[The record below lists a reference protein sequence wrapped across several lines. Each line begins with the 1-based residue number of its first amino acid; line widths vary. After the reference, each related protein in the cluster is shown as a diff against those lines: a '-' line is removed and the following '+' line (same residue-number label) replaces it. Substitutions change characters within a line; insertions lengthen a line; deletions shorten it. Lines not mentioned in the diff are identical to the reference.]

1 MPSTMKNTV
10 KNIMMSTM
18 MNTPLGVKT
27 LHRFGARH
35 FSTSRVGDYDGRQI
49 HWRSYAEIDANSARL
64 ANALTRLGIVPGDR
78 VGTFMW
84 NSTQHLETYLAVPSL
99 GAVLH
104 TLNCRLSA
112 EHVAYIIN
120 HASDRFLILDARL
133 IDSFLPVLPLIPD
146 VEHVIVSGGG
156 DDAVAAL
163 SDARAV
169 SYESLLRDTE
179 EAFPWPEPE
188 ENAAAGICYTSG
200 TTGNPKGVAYSQ
212 KTTYLHALA
221 SRSVDSFAVQERD
234 VILMLPSMFH
244 ANAWGFPYSGWMS
257 GADMVMPGPHLQGP
271 HLRAM
276 IESARPTLTAMVPTL
291 LGDLLLAD
299 ETAPLDLSC
308 FRAIVSGGSAVPS
321 SMIEAVRDRWG
332 VPVIQGWGMTET
344 SPMCVLSHP
353 PKDLNGET
361 ETFWRLK
368 SGRPVPGIEV
378 RVMDDEGRSLEHDGT
393 TVGELQL
400 KGAWVTG
407 SYINEETDAFT
418 EDGWLRTG
426 DVGMVDARGYVQ
438 LTDRTKDV
446 IKSGG
451 EWISSVDLEDVLL
464 KHESVA
470 EVAVVAFDDPRWQE
484 RPLAIVRSKADCEG
498 DALPEQLRSFLM
510 DKVAKFWVPEYW
522 AVVEDIPK
530 TSVGKM
536 DKKLLREEVAAGRVA
551 IQKHLGFGEVN
562 D

>member
-1 MPSTMKNTV
+1 
-10 KNIMMSTM
+10 

-35 FSTSRVGDYDGRQI
+35 FGSSRVGDYDGEQV
-49 HWRSYAEIDANSARL
+49 HWRSYADIDASSARL
-64 ANALTRLGIVPGDR
+64 AHALTRLGIVSGDR

-84 NSTQHLETYLAVPSL
+84 NSTQHLETYLAIPSL

-112 EHVAYIIN
+112 EHIAYIIN
-120 HASDRFLILDARL
+120 HAADRFLILDARL
-133 IDSFLPVLPLIPD
+133 MDTFLPILPLIPD
-146 VEHVIVSGGG
+146 VEHVIVSGDG
-156 DDAVAAL
+156 DDPATSL
-163 SDARAV
+163 NDPRAV
-169 SYESLLRDTE
+169 SYESLLRGAE
-179 EAFPWPEPE
+179 ETFLWPEPE

-321 SMIEAVRDRWG
+321 SMIEAVRGRWN

-361 ETFWRLK
+361 ETYWRLK

-378 RVMDDEGRSLEHDGT
+378 RIMDDEGNLLDQDGT

-426 DVGMVDARGYVQ
+426 DVGIVDARGYVQ

-470 EVAVVAFDDPRWQE
+470 EVAVVAVDDPRWQE
-484 RPLAIVRSKADCEG
+484 RPLAIVRSKAGCDGEN
-498 DALPEQLRSFLM
+498 LPDQLRSFLV

-522 AVVEDIPK
+522 AVVDDIPK
-530 TSVGKM
+530 TSVGKI

>member
-1 MPSTMKNTV
+1 
-10 KNIMMSTM
+10 

-35 FSTSRVGDYDGRQI
+35 FSTSRVGDYDGQQI
-49 HWRSYAEIDANSARL
+49 HWRSYAEIDASSARL

-112 EHVAYIIN
+112 EHIAYIIN
-120 HASDRFLILDARL
+120 HAADRFLILDARL

-146 VEHVIVSGGG
+146 VEHVIVSGA
-156 DDAVAAL
+156 DNDAAAAL
-163 SDARAV
+163 NDPRAV
-169 SYESLLRDTE
+169 SYESLLRDAELT
-179 EAFPWPEPE
+179 FPWPEPE

-257 GADMVMPGPHLQGP
+257 GADMVMPGSHLQGR
-271 HLRAM
+271 HLRTM
-276 IESARPTLTAMVPTL
+276 IEAARPTLTAMVPTL

-321 SMIEAVRDRWG
+321 SMVEAVRDRWG

-353 PKDLNGET
+353 PKDLDGET
-361 ETFWRLK
+361 ETYWRLK

-378 RVMDDEGRSLEHDGT
+378 RVMDDEGHLLEQDGT
-393 TVGELQL
+393 RVGELQL

-464 KHESVA
+464 KHENVA
-470 EVAVVAFDDPRWQE
+470 EVAVVAVDDTRWQE
-484 RPLAIVRSKADCEG
+484 RPLAIVRSKLDCDG
-498 DALPEQLRSFLM
+498 GVLPDQLRSFLVG
-510 DKVAKFWVPEYW
+510 KVAKFWVPEYW
-522 AVVEDIPK
+522 AVVDDIPK
-530 TSVGKM
+530 TSVGKV
-536 DKKLLREEVAAGRVA
+536 DKKLLREEVAAGRLA
-551 IQKHLGFGEVN
+551 IQKHLGFGEIN

>member
-1 MPSTMKNTV
+1 MPIN
-10 KNIMMSTM
+10 MMSTM

-35 FSTSRVGDYDGRQI
+35 FSTSRVGDYDGQQI

-112 EHVAYIIN
+112 EHIAYIIN
-120 HASDRFLILDARL
+120 HAADRFLILDARL

-146 VEHVIVSGGG
+146 VEHVIVSGTGNE
-156 DDAVAAL
+156 AAAL
-163 SDARAV
+163 NDPRVV
-169 SYESLLRDTE
+169 SYESLLGGAE
-179 EAFPWPEPE
+179 ETFPWPEPE

-291 LGDLLLAD
+291 LSDLLLAD
-299 ETAPLDLSC
+299 EKAPLDLSC

-321 SMIEAVRDRWG
+321 SMIEAVRDRWD

-361 ETFWRLK
+361 ETYWRLK

-378 RVMDDEGRSLEHDGT
+378 RVMDDEGNLVEQDGT

-426 DVGMVDARGYVQ
+426 DVGMVDTRGYVQ

-470 EVAVVAFDDPRWQE
+470 EVAVVAIDDTRWQE
-484 RPLAIVRSKADCEG
+484 RPLAIVRSKSDCE
-498 DALPEQLRSFLM
+498 DEASPDQLRSFLVG
-510 DKVAKFWVPEYW
+510 KVAKFWVPEYW
-522 AVVEDIPK
+522 AVVDDIPK

-536 DKKLLREEVAAGRVA
+536 DKKLLREEVAAGKLA
-551 IQKHLGFGEVN
+551 IQKHLGFGEGN

>member
-1 MPSTMKNTV
+1 
-10 KNIMMSTM
+10 

-35 FSTSRVGDYDGRQI
+35 FSTSRVGDYDGQQI
-49 HWRSYAEIDANSARL
+49 HWRSYAEIDASSARL

-112 EHVAYIIN
+112 EHIAYIIN
-120 HASDRFLILDARL
+120 HAADRFLILDARL

-146 VEHVIVSGGG
+146 VEHVIVSGA
-156 DDAVAAL
+156 DNEVAAAL
-163 SDARAV
+163 DDPRAV
-169 SYESLLRDTE
+169 SYESLLRDAELT
-179 EAFPWPEPE
+179 FPWPEPE

-234 VILMLPSMFH
+234 VILMLPSMVH

-271 HLRAM
+271 HLRTM

-321 SMIEAVRDRWG
+321 FMIEAVRDRWG

-361 ETFWRLK
+361 ETYWRLK

-378 RVMDDEGRSLEHDGT
+378 RVMDDEGNLLDQDGT

-407 SYINEETDAFT
+407 SYINEETGAFT

-470 EVAVVAFDDPRWQE
+470 EVAVVAVDDTRWQE
-484 RPLAIVRSKADCEG
+484 RPLAIVRSKLDCDG
-498 DALPEQLRSFLM
+498 GALPDQLRSFLV

-522 AVVEDIPK
+522 AVVDDIPK
-530 TSVGKM
+530 TSVGKI
-536 DKKLLREEVAAGRVA
+536 DKKLLREAVAAGRLA
-551 IQKHLGFGEVN
+551 IQKHSGFGEVN

>member
-1 MPSTMKNTV
+1 
-10 KNIMMSTM
+10 M

-27 LHRFGARH
+27 LHRYGERH
-35 FSTSRVGDYDGRQI
+35 FSTSRVGDYDGEQI

-64 ANALTRLGIVPGDR
+64 ANALTRLGIVSGDR

-84 NSTQHLETYLAVPSL
+84 NSSQHLETYLAVPSL

-112 EHVAYIIN
+112 EHIAYIIN
-120 HASDRFLILDARL
+120 HAADRFLVLDARL
-133 IDSFLPVLPLIPD
+133 IDSFLPVLPLITD
-146 VEHVIVSGGG
+146 VEHVIVAGGG
-156 DDAVAAL
+156 DDATAAL
-163 SDARAV
+163 NDPRV
-169 SYESLLRDTE
+169 MSYESLLRDAE
-179 EAFPWPEPE
+179 ETFPWPEPE

-271 HLRAM
+271 HLRTM

-361 ETFWRLK
+361 ETYWRLK

-378 RVMDDEGRSLEHDGT
+378 RVMDDEGNLLDQDGT

-407 SYINEETDAFT
+407 SYINEETGAFT

-470 EVAVVAFDDPRWQE
+470 EVAVVAVHDTRWQE
-484 RPLAIVRSKADCEG
+484 RPLAIVRSKLDSDG
-498 DALPEQLRSFLM
+498 GALPDQLRSFLV

-522 AVVEDIPK
+522 AVVDDIPK
-530 TSVGKM
+530 TSVGKI
-536 DKKLLREEVAAGRVA
+536 DKKLLREEVAAGRLA
-551 IQKHLGFGEVN
+551 IQKHSGFGEVN

>member
-1 MPSTMKNTV
+1 
-10 KNIMMSTM
+10 

-35 FSTSRVGDYDGRQI
+35 FGSSRVGDYDGQQI
-49 HWRSYAEIDANSARL
+49 QWRSYADIDASSARL

-104 TLNCRLSA
+104 TLNCRLSTK
-112 EHVAYIIN
+112 HIAYIIN
-120 HASDRFLILDARL
+120 HAADRFLVLDARL
-133 IDSFLPVLPLIPD
+133 IDSFLPILPLIPD

-156 DDAVAAL
+156 DEAAGSL
-163 SDARAV
+163 NDPRAV
-169 SYESLLRDTE
+169 SYEALLRKAED
-179 EAFPWPEPE
+179 AFPWPEPE

-234 VILMLPSMFH
+234 MILMLPSMFH

-271 HLRAM
+271 HLRTM

-321 SMIEAVRDRWG
+321 SMIEAVRERWN

-361 ETFWRLK
+361 ETYWRLK

-378 RVMDDEGRSLEHDGT
+378 RVMDDEGNLLEQDGT

-426 DVGMVDARGYVQ
+426 DVGMVDAQGYVK

-470 EVAVVAFDDPRWQE
+470 EVAVVAVDDTRWQE
-484 RPLAIVRSKADCEG
+484 RPLAIVRSKAGCDGET
-498 DALPEQLRSFLM
+498 LPGELRSFLV

-522 AVVEDIPK
+522 AVVDHIPK

-536 DKKLLREEVAAGRVA
+536 DKKLLREGVAAGQLV
-551 IQKHLGFGEVN
+551 IQKHLGFGEGN

>member
-1 MPSTMKNTV
+1 
-10 KNIMMSTM
+10 

-35 FSTSRVGDYDGRQI
+35 FASSRVGDYDGDRI
-49 HWRSYAEIDANSARL
+49 CWRTYAEIDQTSGRL
-64 ANALTRLGIVPGDR
+64 ANALASLGLQTGDR

-84 NSTQHLETYLAVPSL
+84 NSTQHLEAYLAVPSM

-104 TLNCRLSA
+104 TLNCRLSP
-112 EHVAYIIN
+112 EHVAFIIN
-120 HASDRFLILDARL
+120 HAGDRCLIIDGRL
-133 IDSFLPVLPLIPD
+133 AETLVPVLPHIPD
-146 VEHVIVSGGG
+146 VEHLVVTGIDRIAGEGT
-156 DDAVAAL
+156 AL
-163 SDARAV
+163 LEDARV
-169 SYESLLRDTE
+169 CSYDAMVGDADPRFD
-179 EAFPWPEPE
+179 WPEPLE
-188 ENAAAGICYTSG
+188 DAAAGICYTSG
-200 TTGNPKGVAYSQ
+200 TTGNPKGIAYSQ
-212 KTTYLHALA
+212 RTTYLHALA
-221 SRSVDSFAVQERD
+221 SRTVDSFAVQECD
-234 VILMLPSMFH
+234 MILMLPSMFH

-299 ETAPLDLSC
+299 ESEPLDLSC

-321 SMIEAVRDRWG
+321 SMIEAVRDRWN

-353 PKDLNGET
+353 PKDLNGES
-361 ETFWRLK
+361 ETYWRLK

-378 RVMDDEGRSLEHDGT
+378 RVMDDEGRLLEHDGT

-407 SYINEETDAFT
+407 SYINEDTDAFT

-426 DVGMVDARGYVQ
+426 DVGIIDARGYVQ

-464 KHESVA
+464 KHDSVA
-470 EVAVVAFDDPRWQE
+470 EVAVIAVDDARWQE
-484 RPLAIVRSKADCEG
+484 RPLAIVRSKEG
-498 DALPEQLRSFLM
+498 CDGETLPDQLRSFLVG
-510 DKVAKFWVPEYW
+510 KVAKFWVPEYW
-522 AVVEDIPK
+522 AIVEDIPK

-551 IQKHLGFGEVN
+551 IQKHLSFGEVN

>member
-1 MPSTMKNTV
+1 MASTMT
-10 KNIMMSTM
+10 STM

-35 FSTSRVGDYDGRQI
+35 FGSSRVGDYDGEQI
-49 HWRSYAEIDANSARL
+49 HWRSYAEIDASSARL
-64 ANALTRLGIVPGDR
+64 AHALTRLGIVPGDR

-104 TLNCRLSA
+104 TLNCRLST
-112 EHVAYIIN
+112 EHIAYIIN
-120 HASDRFLILDARL
+120 HAADRFLILDARL

-156 DDAVAAL
+156 DEVTAAL
-163 SDARAV
+163 NDPRAV
-169 SYESLLRDTE
+169 SHESLLRDRE
-179 EAFPWPEPE
+179 ETFPWPEPE

-221 SRSVDSFAVQERD
+221 SRSADSFAVQERD

-271 HLRAM
+271 HLRTM

-361 ETFWRLK
+361 ETYWRLK

-378 RVMDDEGRSLEHDGT
+378 RVMDDEGNLLEQDGT
-393 TVGELQL
+393 AVGELQL

-407 SYINEETDAFT
+407 SYLNEETDAFT

-470 EVAVVAFDDPRWQE
+470 EVAVVATEDARWQE
-484 RPLAIVRSKADCEG
+484 RPLAIVRSKAGCDGET
-498 DALPEQLRSFLM
+498 LPGELRTFLV
-510 DKVAKFWVPEYW
+510 DKVAKFWIPEYW
-522 AVVEDIPK
+522 AVVDDIPK

-536 DKKLLREEVAAGRVA
+536 DKKLLREELAAGKLA
-551 IQKHLGFGEVN
+551 IQKHLGFGERN

>member
-1 MPSTMKNTV
+1 MPN
-10 KNIMMSTM
+10 NMMSTM

-27 LHRFGARH
+27 LHQFGARH
-35 FSTSRVGDYDGRQI
+35 FSTSRVGDYDGQQI

-64 ANALTRLGIVPGDR
+64 ANALTGLGIVPGDR

-112 EHVAYIIN
+112 EHIAYIIN
-120 HASDRFLILDARL
+120 HAADRFLMLDARL
-133 IDSFLPVLPLIPD
+133 IETFLPVLPRIPD
-146 VEHVIVSGGG
+146 VEHVIVSGTGN
-156 DDAVAAL
+156 DAAAL
-163 SDARAV
+163 NDPRVV
-169 SYESLLRDTE
+169 SFESLLGDAE
-179 EAFPWPEPE
+179 ETFPWPEPE

-257 GADMVMPGPHLQGP
+257 GADMVMPGPHLQGH

-299 ETAPLDLSC
+299 EKAPLDLSC

-321 SMIEAVRDRWG
+321 SMIEAVRDRWD

-353 PKDLNGET
+353 PKDLNGQT
-361 ETFWRLK
+361 ETYWRLK

-378 RVMDDEGRSLEHDGT
+378 RVMDDEGNLAEQDGT

-464 KHESVA
+464 QHESVA
-470 EVAVVAFDDPRWQE
+470 EVAVVAIEDTRWQE
-484 RPLAIVRSKADCEG
+484 RPLAIVRSKSDCEG
-498 DALPEQLRSFLM
+498 EALPDQLRSFLV

-522 AVVEDIPK
+522 AFVDDIPK

-536 DKKLLREEVAAGRVA
+536 DKKLLREEVAAGRLV

>member
-1 MPSTMKNTV
+1 
-10 KNIMMSTM
+10 

-35 FSTSRVGDYDGRQI
+35 FSSSRVGDYDGQQI
-49 HWRSYAEIDANSARL
+49 HWRSYAEIDAHSARL

-84 NSTQHLETYLAVPSL
+84 NSTQHLEAYLAVPSL

-112 EHVAYIIN
+112 EHIAYIIN
-120 HASDRFLILDARL
+120 HAADRFLILDARL
-133 IDSFLPVLPLIPD
+133 IDSFLPVLRLIPD
-146 VEHVIVSGGG
+146 VEHVIVSGAG
-156 DDAVAAL
+156 DDAAAL
-163 SDARAV
+163 NDPRAV
-169 SYESLLRDTE
+169 SYESLLSDAE
-179 EAFPWPEPE
+179 PAFSWPEPE
-188 ENAAAGICYTSG
+188 ESAAAGICYTSG

-257 GADMVMPGPHLQGP
+257 GADMVMPGPHLQGL

-321 SMIEAVRDRWG
+321 SMIEAVSDRWG

-361 ETFWRLK
+361 ETYWRLK

-378 RVMDDEGRSLEHDGT
+378 RVMDDEGNLLEQDGT

-464 KHESVA
+464 QHESVA
-470 EVAVVAFDDPRWQE
+470 EVAVVAVDDARWQE
-484 RPLAIVRSKADCEG
+484 RPLAIVRSKAGCEG
-498 DALPEQLRSFLM
+498 EGLPDQLRSFLV

-522 AVVEDIPK
+522 ALVDDIPK

-536 DKKLLREEVAAGRVA
+536 DKKLLREEVAAGRLA
-551 IQKHLGFGEVN
+551 IQKHLGFGELN

>member
-1 MPSTMKNTV
+1 MPNNMK
-10 KNIMMSTM
+10 STM

-35 FSTSRVGDYDGRQI
+35 FSTSRVGDYDGQQI

-64 ANALTRLGIVPGDR
+64 ANALTGLGIVPGDR

-112 EHVAYIIN
+112 EHIAYIIN
-120 HASDRFLILDARL
+120 HAADRFLMLDARL
-133 IDSFLPVLPLIPD
+133 IETFLPVLPRIPD
-146 VEHVIVSGGG
+146 VEHVIVSGTGN
-156 DDAVAAL
+156 DAAAL
-163 SDARAV
+163 NDPRVV
-169 SYESLLRDTE
+169 SFESLLGDAE
-179 EAFPWPEPE
+179 ETFPWPEPE

-257 GADMVMPGPHLQGP
+257 GADMVMPGPYLQGP

-299 ETAPLDLSC
+299 EKAPLDLSC

-321 SMIEAVRDRWG
+321 SMIEAMRDRWD

-353 PKDLNGET
+353 PKDLNGQT
-361 ETFWRLK
+361 ETYWRLK

-378 RVMDDEGRSLEHDGT
+378 RVMDDEGNLAEQDGT

-464 KHESVA
+464 QHESVA
-470 EVAVVAFDDPRWQE
+470 EVAVVAIGDTRWQE
-484 RPLAIVRSKADCEG
+484 RPLAIVRSKSDCEG
-498 DALPEQLRSFLM
+498 EALPDQLRSFLV

-522 AVVEDIPK
+522 AVVDDIPK

-536 DKKLLREEVAAGRVA
+536 DKKLLREEVAAGRLV